1 MADWLREFGP
11 RMVGERLWKAL
22 GFKSR
27 RSYER
32 AVKQGR
38 LGIRLYP
45 FTQGRGRYAR
55 TDEVAR
61 HVWKE
66 VADRKAGKTAKG
78 PENPGAA
85 RVPFR

>member
-32 AVKQGR
+32 AVQLGR
-38 LGIRLYP
+38 LEIRLYP
-45 FTQGRGRYAR
+45 FTQGRGRFAR

-66 VADRKAGKTAKG
+66 VADRKAGKAVKE
-78 PENPGAA
+78 PANPGAT
-85 RVPFR
+85 RTSCR

>member
-1 MADWLREFGP
+1 MADWVRECGP
-11 RMVGERLWKAL
+11 RMTGERLWTAL

-32 AVKQGR
+32 AVQLGR

-45 FTQGRGRYAR
+45 FIQGRGQFAR

-61 HVWKE
+61 YLWNE
-66 VADRKAGKTAKG
+66 LAARKSGITAKKG
-78 PENPGAA
+78 LSPGAV
-85 RVPFR
+85 RDVRR